1 MKKWLRKWVF
11 SDELDA
17 VAQMQ
22 EDGAA
27 ELKRAEELRREAF
40 DARQDALADISI
52 VDLVR
57 EQLAGFNPR
66 LLDVDDELVEMM
78 DGEDAVD
85 SFLAEAKKLH
95 DNTALP
101 KILDHITRKQ
111 IMESTVEALTL
122 ETINFGRGSLN
133 GVTLVREEVERL
145 HTAFVLRHAPK
156 EEFDAHEAL

>member
-1 MKKWLRKWVF
+1 MKHWLRRWVF
-11 SDELDA
+11 ADELDA
-17 VAQMQ
+17 ADLYVKEA
-22 EDGAA
+22 ED
-27 ELKRAEELRREAF
+27 ELKRAKEIREEAERDRREA
-40 DARQDALADISI
+40 RMNLSV

-57 EQLAGFNPR
+57 EQLNGFNPR
-66 LLDVDDELVEMM
+66 LLDVSDELVEMM
-78 DGEDAVD
+78 DGEDSVD
-85 SFLAEAKKLH
+85 SFLAEAKKLY

-122 ETINFGRGSLN
+122 ETINFGRASIN
-133 GVTLVREEVERL
+133 GCSLVREEVERL